1 MAGVKPLNS
10 PLAILRNNGYSAA
23 IMWNNNYIRA
33 GERPDYY
40 RSRGGV
46 GSIDARAGES
56 MPGTGPGTGKTSI
69 PMGRGFGGL
78 NNFWMLQNKNIP
90 AFQNPHAGVNWGLGN
105 SAQEMGARMAQA
117 GNMLLSDGR
126 YVPDTMFTRTM
137 GSAPPATASQ
147 NQGPNPDQMRW
158 AQAFANTQPAASP
171 ASTTPFTTGLIN
183 DALRTNFV
191 QQNPIAANARGELNK
206 GTPTPTPTDFS
217 RAALIEGAKKSG
229 EFNDIMNAYNRD
241 AAGTGF
247 RMNEQGNIVGRST
260 YAQDLLN
267 QRNAARDLARG
278 EEPVQKRLDGTLVKA
293 NPYGTATAGGPGA
306 FAMGDATMKDHMG
319 RVVPMNQ
326 YLTDQSA
333 VQRTKVDTEGR
344 RLPQGQFNEFGESFF
359 TAKPQSAKLGSAPL
373 DSTAAQRIRRLIRN
387 GGVA

>member
-1 MAGVKPLNS
+1 MGYSVGVAGVKPLNS
-10 PLAILRNNGYSAA
+10 PLAFPKNNGYSSA
-23 IMWNNNYIRA
+23 IMGNSNYIRA

-117 GNMLLSDGR
+117 GNMLLADGR

-137 GSAPPATASQ
+137 GSAPPATAPQ
-147 NQGPNPDQMRW
+147 NQGPTPDQMRW
-158 AQAFANTQPAASP
+158 AKAFADTQPVANPNPADQSLAGAAFGSALASP
-171 ASTTPFTTGLIN
+171 TPRPV
-183 DALRTNFV
+183 APTN
-191 QQNPIAANARGELNK
+191 
-206 GTPTPTPTDFS
+206 FS

-241 AAGTGF
+241 AMGTGF
-247 RMNEQGNIVGRST
+247 RMNEQGNIVGKST

-267 QRNAARDLARG
+267 QRNAARDVARG
-278 EEPVQKRLDGTLVKA
+278 EEPIQKRLDGTLVKV

-306 FAMGDATMKDHMG
+306 FGMGEALTKDYMG
-319 RVVPMNQ
+319 RTVPMNQ
-326 YLTDQSA
+326 YLADQAA
-333 VQRTKVDTEGR
+333 VQRTKVDAEGR
-344 RLPQGQFNEFGESFF
+344 PLPKGQFNEFGEGFF
-359 TAKPQSAKLGSAPL
+359 QAKPQVKLGSAPL
-373 DSTAAQRIRRLIRN
+373 DTNAAQRIRRLIRN